1 MDLSTT
7 LQTLDLRSGFLS
19 SSPLLDAGKAGILPR
34 VRPSSV
40 SPAVNRRFGASFV
53 KRTGFTGSRIRRL
66 RVSPRAA
73 VETAVVDADTAADL
87 ESLFSESAVDDA
99 SRRQGK
105 KKSSTG
111 ASSVSSGVRL
121 ENISKSFKG
130 VTLLK
135 DVSWEVKKGEKVG
148 LVGVNGAGKT
158 TQLRIIAGLEEPDSG
173 YVVKA
178 KENMKIA
185 FLSQEFEVCQNRTVK
200 EEFLSVFKE
209 EAEVA
214 DRLEKVQKAL
224 ESSVEDLSLM
234 ARLLDELDLLQ
245 RRSQDLDLDQVDVKI
260 SKLMPELGFAPE
272 DSDRLVASFSSGW
285 QMRMS
290 LGKILLQDPDLL
302 LLDEPTNHLDL
313 DAIEWLEGYLNKQD
327 VPMVIISHDRAFL
340 DQLCTKMVETDMGVS
355 RTFMGNYSEY
365 VLAKAAWVETQYVAW
380 EKQQKEIEHT
390 RDLINRL
397 GAGVNAGRASSEEK
411 KLEKLKEEGQ
421 VEKPFQRKQLK
432 IRFPERGRSGRT
444 VLTIKNLNFGYDDK
458 VLFKKANLLVERG
471 EKIAIIGPN
480 GCGKSSLLKL
490 IMGLE
495 KSQGGDVLLGEHN
508 VLPNYF
514 EQNQAEALDLE
525 KTVLET
531 VEEAAEDWRI
541 DDIKGLLGRCNFKSD
556 MLDRKV
562 SVLSGGEKARLAFC
576 KFMVKPSTLLVLDE
590 PTNHLDIPSKE
601 MLEEAISEYQGT
613 VITISHDRYFIRQ
626 IVNRVVEVKDE
637 TLQDYAGDYNYYLE
651 KNLEARDR
659 ELEREAELE
668 ERAPKVKAKSKMS
681 KEMRAA
687 RKKQKMLAFQ
697 QAKAKSKGLKNAKR
711 WK

>member
-1 MDLSTT
+1 MDLSAKI
-7 LQTLDLRSGFLS
+7 QGLDLRSGFMAG
-19 SSPLLDAGKAGILPR
+19 SPLLDAGKARILPR
-34 VRPSSV
+34 VFAASV
-40 SPAVNRRFGASFV
+40 SPPLSRRLGVSFV
-53 KRTGFTGSRIRRL
+53 KRTGSGKALVRKFGFFVQASTD
-66 RVSPRAA
+66 AA
-73 VETAVVDADTAADL
+73 VVEADAAVDL
-87 ESLFSESAVDDA
+87 ESLFSNSSVEDS
-99 SRRQGK
+99 SKKQGK
-105 KKSSTG
+105 KKTSTG

-173 YVVKA
+173 NVVKA
-178 KENMKIA
+178 KDNMKIA
-185 FLSQEFEVCQNRTVK
+185 FLSQEFEVCPSRTVK
-200 EEFLSVFKE
+200 EEFLNAFKE
-209 EAEVA
+209 EMEVA
-214 DRLEKVQKAL
+214 ERLEKVQKAL
-224 ESSVEDLSLM
+224 ENSVEDLALM
-234 ARLLDELDLLQ
+234 GRLLDELDLLQ
-245 RRSQDLDLDQVDVKI
+245 RRAQDLDLDEVDVKI

-313 DAIEWLEGYLNKQD
+313 DTIEWLEAYLNKQD

-340 DQLCTKMVETDMGVS
+340 DQLCTKIVETDMGIS
-355 RTFMGNYSEY
+355 RTFVGNYSEY
-365 VLAKAAWVETQYVAW
+365 VLAKATWVEVQNAAW

-390 RDLINRL
+390 KDLINRL
-397 GAGVNAGRASSEEK
+397 GAGVNSGRASSEEK
-411 KLEKLKEEGQ
+411 KLERLKEEGQ

-432 IRFPERGRSGRT
+432 IKFPERGRSGRT
-444 VLTIKNLNFGYDDK
+444 VLSIKNLNFGYDDK

-471 EKIAIIGPN
+471 EKIVILGPN
-480 GCGKSSLLKL
+480 GCGKSTLLKL

-495 KSQGGDVLLGEHN
+495 KPQDGDVLVGEHN

-514 EQNQAEALDLE
+514 EQNQAEALDLD

-562 SVLSGGEKARLAFC
+562 SLLSGGEKARLAFC
-576 KFMVKPSTLLVLDE
+576 KFLVKPSTLLVLDE

-613 VITISHDRYFIRQ
+613 VITVSHDRYFIRQ
-626 IVNRVVEVKDE
+626 IVNRVVDVKDGN
-637 TLQDYAGDYNYYLE
+637 LQDYAGDYNYYLD
-651 KNLEARDR
+651 KNLEARKR
-659 ELEREAELE
+659 ELDREAELE
-668 ERAPKVKAKSKMS
+668 EKAPKVKAKSKMS
-681 KEMRAA
+681 KEEKQA

-697 QAKAKSKGLKNAKR
+697 QANAKSKGLKNAKR
-711 WK
+711 WN